1 MSLAV
6 GVEARPLEGHAQAGR
21 AWGMTDAPVPAEIAG
36 APIGEAMR
44 FLVEQIRCRGSAP
57 LEAFL
62 ARFPAEAAAVLKE
75 RMPAAAAVTGP
86 FTVSAYRVPK
96 PNLCVAE
103 LRGDNGRDWALGV
116 GVVDGV
122 IRLGIYPR
130 PPGLSYRPV
139 SPADA
144 EALAALEL
152 AAPIV
157 TGDVETVYDRS
168 RDYFEAERL
177 MGGDAFVVEREGAI
191 VGLHASVVHPVRI
204 AGRELQGL
212 YDHRVRV
219 HPEARRGGVSGLAG
233 LASFEALVGRSG
245 VRAGIVA
252 PYSFI
257 AADNEAALRLQ
268 PEGRWPEMAERLVI
282 DTGSAAAT
290 GLGRSA
296 TAADAERLVALLN
309 DTHGEEELF
318 CPYSLDSLR
327 ERLSRAPDSYSW
339 SSFLISERACV
350 GVWAPKMGVI
360 RRERGVETRDVRAF
374 VLDYGCTSDGV
385 GELVALVNDWR
396 ARLAAE
402 GTTELSAFTSA
413 GSRGAADLTALAK
426 RREPYVVLCGIPP
439 DDRVKERGIY
449 IDQLYF

>member
-1 MSLAV
+1 M
-6 GVEARPLEGHAQAGR
+6 
-21 AWGMTDAPVPAEIAG
+21 PAEIAA
-36 APIGEAMR
+36 APMGEAMR
-44 FLVEQIRCRGSAP
+44 FVLEQIRCKGSAP

-62 ARFPAEAAAVLKE
+62 ALFPAEAAAVVKA

-86 FTVSAYRVPK
+86 FKVIAYRLPK
-96 PNLCVAE
+96 ANLCVAE
-103 LRGDNGRDWALGV
+103 LQGDNGRAWALGV

-122 IRLGIYPR
+122 IRLGIFPR

-139 SPADA
+139 APADA
-144 EALAALEL
+144 DALAALEL

-168 RDYFEAERL
+168 RDYFETERL

-204 AGRELQGL
+204 AGRDLQGV

-219 HPEARRGGVSGLAG
+219 HPAARRGGVSGLAG
-233 LASFEALVGRSG
+233 LASFEALIGRSG
-245 VRAGIVA
+245 LRAGPVA

-257 AADNEAALRLQ
+257 AADNDAALRLQ

-282 DTGSAAAT
+282 DTAGPAAT
-290 GLGRSA
+290 GLGRWA
-296 TAADAERLVALLN
+296 TAADADRLVALLN
-309 DTHGEEELF
+309 DTHDGEELF
-318 CPYSLDSLR
+318 CPYSLDSLS
-327 ERLSRAPDSYSW
+327 ERLSRAPNSYSW
-339 SSFLISERACV
+339 PSFLISERACV

-360 RRERGVETRDVRAF
+360 RHERGVVTRDVRAF

-385 GELVALVNDWR
+385 GDLVALVSDWR

-402 GTTELSAFTSA
+402 GTTELSIFTSA
-413 GSRGAADLTALAK
+413 GSRGRADLTTLVK
-426 RREPYVVLCGIPP
+426 RREPYVVFCGIAPG
-439 DDRVKERGIY
+439 DHVKERGIY

>member
-1 MSLAV
+1 
-6 GVEARPLEGHAQAGR
+6 
-21 AWGMTDAPVPAEIAG
+21 MTDAPMSTEVAA
-36 APIGEAMR
+36 APVGDAMR
-44 FLVEQIRCRGSAP
+44 FVLEQIRCKGSAP

-62 ARFPAEAAAVLKE
+62 ARFPAESAAVIKE

-86 FTVSAYRVPK
+86 FRVIAYRRPSV
-96 PNLCVAE
+96 NLCVAE
-103 LRGDNGRDWALGV
+103 LLGDNGRAWALGV
-116 GVVDGV
+116 GLVEGV
-122 IRLGIYPR
+122 IRLGIFPYP
-130 PPGLSYRPV
+130 PDLSYRPV
-139 SPADA
+139 APADA
-144 EALAALEL
+144 DALAALEL

-177 MGGDAFVVEREGAI
+177 MGSDASVVERDGAI
-191 VGLHASVVHPVRI
+191 VGLHASVVHPIRI
-204 AGRELQGL
+204 AGRDLQGL

-219 HPEARRGGVSGLAG
+219 HPSARRGGVSGLAG
-233 LASFEALVGRSG
+233 LASFEAIIGRSG
-245 VRAGIVA
+245 VRAGPVA

-268 PEGRWPEMAERLVI
+268 SEGRWTEMAERLVI
-282 DTGSAAAT
+282 DTAGAATT

-296 TAADAERLVALLN
+296 TLADAARLVACLN
-309 DTHGEEELF
+309 DAHGEEELF
-318 CPYSLDSLR
+318 CPYSADSLR

-374 VLDYGCTSDGV
+374 VLDYGCTADGV
-385 GELVALVNDWR
+385 DELVALVNDWR

-402 GTTELSAFTSA
+402 GTTELSIFTSD
-413 GSRGAADLTALAK
+413 GSRGAAALTALAK
-426 RREPYVVLCGIPP
+426 RREPYVVLCTIPP
-439 DDRVKERGIY
+439 GDGVKECGIY
-449 IDQLYF
+449 VDQLYF

>member
-1 MSLAV
+1 M
-6 GVEARPLEGHAQAGR
+6 
-21 AWGMTDAPVPAEIAG
+21 PAEIAA
-36 APIGEAMR
+36 APMGEAMR
-44 FLVEQIRCRGSAP
+44 FLLEQMRCNGSAP

-62 ARFPAEAAAVLKE
+62 ARFPAETAAVLKA
-75 RMPAAAAVTGP
+75 RMPAVAAVAGP
-86 FTVSAYRVPK
+86 FGVTAYRLPTT
-96 PNLCVAE
+96 NLCVAE
-103 LRGDNGRDWALGV
+103 LQGDDGRGWALGV
-116 GVVDGV
+116 GFVDGV

-139 SPADA
+139 APADA
-144 EALAALEL
+144 EALAALEQ

-191 VGLHASVVHPVRI
+191 VGLHASVVHPIRI
-204 AGRELQGL
+204 AGRDLQGV
-212 YDHRVRV
+212 YDHRTRV
-219 HPEARRGGVSGLAG
+219 HPAARGGGVSGLAG
-233 LASFEALVGRSG
+233 LAKFEALIGRSG
-245 VRAGIVA
+245 VVAGAVA
-252 PYSFI
+252 VYSFV
-257 AADNEAALRLQ
+257 AADNDAALRLQ

-282 DTGSAAAT
+282 DTASAAAT
-290 GLGRSA
+290 GVGRSA
-296 TAADAERLVALLN
+296 TVADAERLVALLN

-327 ERLSRAPDSYSW
+327 ERLSRAPNSYSW
-339 SSFLISERACV
+339 PSFLISERACV
-350 GVWAPKMGVI
+350 GVWAPKMSVR

-396 ARLAAE
+396 ASLAAE
-402 GTTELSAFTSA
+402 GTTELSIFTSA

-426 RREPYVVLCGIPP
+426 RREPYVVLCAVPP
-439 DDRVKERGIY
+439 SEDVKERGIY